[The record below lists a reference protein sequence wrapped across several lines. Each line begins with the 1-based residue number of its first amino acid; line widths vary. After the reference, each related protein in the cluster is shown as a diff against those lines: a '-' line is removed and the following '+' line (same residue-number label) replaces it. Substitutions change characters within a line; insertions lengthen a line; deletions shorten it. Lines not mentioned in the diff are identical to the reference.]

1 MKRMSMTGVALVAGT
16 LALAACTPP
25 NEKPSDVRVDTATA
39 VEAPSTTA
47 KAAEST
53 DEAQPAAA
61 AKDGKDAATPTYRG
75 LCAADKGERKPKT
88 LSLACADNND
98 ELVNIKWN
106 SWTDTQATGTATR
119 RTNECIP
126 NCADGKFVES
136 QVEVALINPA
146 NLGTSP
152 DVEFTTL
159 MVDGQPFAS

>member
-1 MKRMSMTGVALVAGT
+1 MKRISITGVALVAGT

-53 DEAQPAAA
+53 DEAQSAAA

-88 LSLACADNND
+88 LTFAFADNNV
-98 ELVNIKWN
+98 ELPNINKN
-106 SWTDTQATGTATR
+106 T
-119 RTNECIP
+119 
-126 NCADGKFVES
+126 
-136 QVEVALINPA
+136 
-146 NLGTSP
+146 
-152 DVEFTTL
+152 
-159 MVDGQPFAS
+159 